1 MNGRTVRRASPANET
16 LNGRKV
22 SNLAQYW
29 ISSTDAFIGNLP
41 TFEVRAEV
49 RPAILPSLKWTDRYV
64 EIAEIGAKSRED
76 WILVELYFEW
86 EDEAKGFILGF
97 ADQINVIEPK
107 HLRWR

>member
-1 MNGRTVRRASPANET
+1 M
-16 LNGRKV
+16 
-22 SNLAQYW
+22 
-29 ISSTDAFIGNLP
+29 
-41 TFEVRAEV
+41 
-49 RPAILPSLKWTDRYV
+49 